1 MTTIDKLPQP
11 IRESVEFYVERRR
24 KMLEKGKG
32 ETALQLQGRIEGLLE
47 AMHHL
52 NIIDYSD
59 YCDAICDIVD
69 PVFAPFR
76 LDENGE
82 NCNYRCNY
90 CYKFY

>member
-59 YCDAICDIVD
+59 YCEIKDTYN
-69 PVFAPFR
+69 
-76 LDENGE
+76 LKMWNQMHKEE
-82 NCNYRCNY
+82 
-90 CYKFY
+90 